1 MQRDKI
7 EKRKP
12 TENKLSSL
20 RKVMEE
26 EKLSGLIFYSSGQ
39 LSMLEVNPVLWI
51 SGVLP
56 MGPNTGVVL
65 AGSGDPT
72 LIISLPWDEGR
83 VREQSWIEDLRIADR
98 FVAELGEV
106 ISQKEIK
113 GDIGIVGQ
121 AFMPAAI
128 YKGLEGLAGVRLR
141 SADALFGS
149 LARLPGAD
157 ALPSLQR
164 AGEVA
169 DAGFSRLLASA
180 KVGMAEHE
188 LAAEIEYAM
197 RAMGAED
204 NFGMVTASD
213 HNHCT
218 HPPSGRKFKPGDI
231 IIAEITPACGGHFV
245 QLCRTAVMGP
255 PSSLLREKFGIV
267 EEAMV
272 KSLATVRPGNK
283 VGAVSQAMNR
293 VFSDHGYAEYCR
305 PPYIRVRG
313 HGLGF
318 WSMPFAEMIDE
329 NETLIE
335 AGMDFVVHPNQYLP
349 ETGYLMLGDTVWV
362 EKDGPRRLTQ
372 TPMKLFTIEV

>member
-1 MQRDKI
+1 
-7 EKRKP
+7 
-12 TENKLSSL
+12 
-20 RKVMEE
+20 
-26 EKLSGLIFYSSGQ
+26 
-39 LSMLEVNPVLWI
+39 
-51 SGVLP
+51 
-56 MGPNTGVVL
+56 MGTDTGVVL
-65 AGSGDPT
+65 TGSGDT
-72 LIISLPWDEGR
+72 TMIISLPWDEGR

-128 YKGLEGLAGVRLR
+128 YQGLEGLAGVRLR

-157 ALPSLQR
+157 ALPSLER

-169 DAGFSRLLASA
+169 DAGFSKLLASA

-293 VFSDHGYAEYCR
+293 VFSAHG
-305 PPYIRVRG
+305 
-313 HGLGF
+313 
-318 WSMPFAEMIDE
+318 
-329 NETLIE
+329 
-335 AGMDFVVHPNQYLP
+335 
-349 ETGYLMLGDTVWV
+349 
-362 EKDGPRRLTQ
+362 
-372 TPMKLFTIEV
+372 